1 MVNMSPEERDRLVKV
16 EQIVAAQKE
25 DLDEIKASLHRLEA
39 LANMGRG
46 ALGFFLKAGAV
57 AAVVIAAIWAVF
69 DKFHKVSP

>member
-1 MVNMSPEERDRLVKV
+1 MSPEERDRLVKV

-46 ALGFFLKAGAV
+46 AHGFFLKAGAV

-69 DKFHKVSP
+69 DKFHKVST